1 MLAGLLLA
9 TLLLT
14 GLRLPALLLLTGL
27 RLPALLLLTTLL
39 LTTLLARLLVWILI
53 HSSFLS
59 NIGSP
64 LRSLVFH
71 GRSQFAANA
80 FVPGFTLKQ
89 CVWNMCPTFRVPL
102 CNKENRR
109 WDAICFCGCLG
120 YRFQFW
126 CSSGFLV
133 VFTRRMVEAAMLPR
147 SQGRA
152 AHCSAHLTDLAAS
165 SGPTLSTHIQFELTA
180 ASRAVAARVLPC

>member
-1 MLAGLLLA
+1 MMVLLAVLLLAALLLLTRLLLA
-9 TLLLT
+9 T
-14 GLRLPALLLLTGL
+14 LLLLTGL

-39 LTTLLARLLVWILI
+39 TRLLVWILI
-53 HSSFLS
+53 HRSFLS

-89 CVWNMCPTFRVPL
+89 CVWNLWPTFRVPL

-120 YRFQFW
+120 YRFRFW
-126 CSSGFLV
+126 CSSGFLVVFTRRMLV

-152 AHCSAHLTDLAAS
+152 AIATR
-165 SGPTLSTHIQFELTA
+165 I
-180 ASRAVAARVLPC
+180 

>member
-1 MLAGLLLA
+1 MMVLLAVLLLAALLLLTRLLLA
-9 TLLLT
+9 T
-14 GLRLPALLLLTGL
+14 LLLLTGL

-39 LTTLLARLLVWILI
+39 TRLLVWILI
-53 HSSFLS
+53 HRSFLS

-120 YRFQFW
+120 YRFRFW

-133 VFTRRMVEAAMLPR
+133 VFTRRMLVVFTRRMVVAAMLPR

-152 AHCSAHLTDLAAS
+152 AIATR
-165 SGPTLSTHIQFELTA
+165 I
-180 ASRAVAARVLPC
+180 